1 LPSAFCP
8 ITCTRVRDWPHSS
21 FHHYVARG
29 DLPEDWGGD
38 IREMRGAF
46 GE

>member
-1 LPSAFCP
+1 
-8 ITCTRVRDWPHSS
+8 VRDWPHSS

-38 IREMRGAF
+38 IREISGAF